1 MSRGKKI
8 FLSIIAFFVLLVS
21 IAYLSGN
28 GYLIRGIYATYLRGK
43 ARPDIDDQSLFDT
56 RKINTGDL
64 VFHYPKKVNPL
75 STDQLNALSQS
86 QSEAYLVIKNDTL
99 IKEWYTTG
107 ADTTHWNSF
116 SMAKSVTS
124 LLVGCAIQEGKIPSV
139 ESPVSNFIQTE
150 CLHATIKNLLQMS
163 GGIPFGESY
172 NSPFGYMAKAYYGK
186 NLEKITLP
194 YCEDKKPGTLWSYE
208 GGNTVLLGLALEKA
222 THQNLSSYFEEKIWK
237 KIGAES
243 ACYWNIDHPGGIEK
257 PYTGIYATPIDFA
270 KLGSMVLHHG
280 KFNNQNI
287 IDSSYL
293 AACFE
298 PCLIPNEKGTACNWY
313 GLQFWMGTWENH
325 PIKLFR
331 GMRGQYI
338 IVVPELNL
346 VVVRIGHEQSKG
358 RTNELPEDVF
368 DLLNLATH

>member
-1 MSRGKKI
+1 MSKGKKV
-8 FLSIIAFFVLLVS
+8 FLYILSALILLL
-21 IAYLSGN
+21 AGLYLTGN

-56 RKINTGDL
+56 RKVKTSSS
-64 VFHYPKKVNPL
+64 VFHYPEKQKAL
-75 STDQLNALSQS
+75 TSSDIDFLNQYK
-86 QSEAYLVIKNDTL
+86 SEAFLVIKNDTL
-99 IKEWYTTG
+99 IKSWYMPG

-124 LLVGCAIQEGKIPSV
+124 LLIGCAIQDGYIPSI
-139 ESPVSNFIQTE
+139 EAPAAHWLNTTCISAS
-150 CLHATIKNLLQMS
+150 IKHLLQMS

-186 NLEKITLP
+186 NLEEITRT
-194 YCEDKKPGTLWSYE
+194 YCEDKKPGTVWSYE
-208 GGNTVLLGLALEKA
+208 GGNTVLLGMLLTSA
-222 THQNLSSYFEEKIWK
+222 THQNLSNYMEEKIWK
-237 KIGAES
+237 KLGAES

-280 KFNNQNI
+280 KFNNQAI
-287 IDSSYL
+287 IDSAYL
-293 AACFE
+293 EACFT
-298 PCLIPNEKGTACNWY
+298 PCLIPDEKGNTCTWY

-325 PIKLFR
+325 PVKLFR

-338 IVVPELNL
+338 IVVPDLQL

-358 RTNELPEDVF
+358 RTQELPDDVF
-368 DLLNLATH
+368 DLLKIAAN